1 MPPDRTPDTGLGEVG
16 MVAAVKVI
24 VARSE
29 VRSVFDRLRLDRE
42 RPELKC
48 EARNEDYRRTLDR
61 AVALLDEVL
70 AQNDT

>member
-1 MPPDRTPDTGLGEVG
+1 MPDRTPDTGLGEVG

-29 VRSVFDRLRLDRE
+29 VRSVFDRLRL
-42 RPELKC
+42 
-48 EARNEDYRRTLDR
+48 
-61 AVALLDEVL
+61 L

>member
-1 MPPDRTPDTGLGEVG
+1 MPPDRTPDTGLPSEKAG

-24 VARSE
+24 VARAE
-29 VRSVFDRLRLDRE
+29 VQSVLDRLRLDRE

-61 AVALLDEVL
+61 AAALLDEVL
-70 AQNDT
+70 AQ